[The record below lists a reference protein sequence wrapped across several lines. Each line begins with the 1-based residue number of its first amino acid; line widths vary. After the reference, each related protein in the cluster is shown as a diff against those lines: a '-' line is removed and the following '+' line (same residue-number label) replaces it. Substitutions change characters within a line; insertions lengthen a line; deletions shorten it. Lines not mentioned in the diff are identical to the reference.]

1 MKKMMDDA
9 IKFVE
14 IDTDNVD
21 DYFEHHGILGMHW
34 GERRYQDSNGN
45 WTEEG
50 LSRRRKGIIGRIGDT
65 AKKAGDTI
73 STKAR
78 KTFNPTSEDLDEKI
92 EKAKEKQVIKEKK
105 KQLAEL
111 QGRNK
116 NLKDMTDAEV
126 FNEIQSRRNRETLKQ
141 LRLEDSKVQK
151 GKNFAKGATK
161 VVATPVKVLG
171 DILGET
177 AAYGIKQAGKTV
189 IDTALEN
196 AKKDALKKHQYETRT
211 ESEKLK
217 DAANDARNKRAIE
230 DLKFEDSM
238 RDVIDEANKW
248 NLQNER
254 DRQRMARTV
263 LRGDQAAS
271 NDATE
276 RLKNYK
282 EAMQSKKK

>member
-1 MKKMMDDA
+1 MDDS

-14 IDTDNVD
+14 IDVDDVD

-65 AKKAGDTI
+65 AKKASDTI

-78 KTFNPTSEDLDEKI
+78 KTFNPTAEDLDEKI
-92 EKAKEKQVIKEKK
+92 AKAKEKQIIKDKK
-105 KQLAEL
+105 KELAEL
-111 QGRNK
+111 QGKNK
-116 NLKDMTDAEV
+116 KMKDMTDAEV
-126 FNEIQSRRNRETLKQ
+126 YSEIQSRRNRETLKQ

-151 GKNFAKGATK
+151 GKNFAKGAAN
-161 VVATPVKVLG
+161 VVSTPVKALA
-171 DILGET
+171 DIAGET

-196 AKKDALKKHQYETRT
+196 AKKDALKAHQYKTRT
-211 ESEKLK
+211 ESEQLK
-217 DAANDARNKRAIE
+217 DEANDARNKRTIK
-230 DLKFEDSM
+230 DLEFEDSM
-238 RDVIDEANKW
+238 RDIIDETNKW
-248 NLQNER
+248 NLRNER

-263 LRGDQAAS
+263 LRGDKDAS
-271 NDATE
+271 DDATD